1 MPPKHGSAPYS
12 DARNSKRKM
21 KEVMVDPTPAAVT
34 PPTTIPMN
42 LFPVHI
48 AAPNQPLPSQFTSQP
63 SEPDN
68 LDRFLTR
75 PFTSYTALLTE
86 AEEDYGP
93 ASLRRVQDQIEQTTK
108 AYADQVRKMLFDVWM
123 RHYKN
128 IMNSTYEEASTKLK
142 EKEEELRQAKMRIA
156 ELDAVVGQLTYQG
169 QFLQNRVRTLEN
181 QNAGMRAAFQNAT
194 LRGAFNVGA
203 GARLGGPEAPLQED
217 AESSFVDPH
226 RAEPG
231 KIGPC
236 KACDK
241 EDAKMMI
248 WPCRH
253 VCLCAKC
260 AATASACP
268 ICSVPKFNSFEVIIP

>member
-21 KEVMVDPTPAAVT
+21 KEVMVDQPTPAAVT
-34 PPTTIPMN
+34 PPTTVPMN

-48 AAPNQPLPSQFTSQP
+48 AAPNQQLPSQP
-63 SEPDN
+63 SEPVN
-68 LDRFLTR
+68 FDRFLTR

-108 AYADQVRKMLFDVWM
+108 AHADQVRKMLFDVWM

-128 IMNSTYEEASTKLK
+128 IMNSAYEEASTKLK

-156 ELDAVVGQLTYQG
+156 ELEAVVGQLTYQG

-181 QNAGMRAAFQNAT
+181 QHAGMRAAFQDAT
-194 LRGAFNVGA
+194 LRGALNAGA
-203 GARLGGPEAPLQED
+203 GARVGGPEAPLQED

-226 RAEPG
+226 RAEPW

-236 KACDK
+236 KTCDK
-241 EDAKMMI
+241 EEATMLI

-260 AATASACP
+260 AAAATACP
-268 ICSVPKFNSFEVIIP
+268 VCNIPKFNSFEVIIP